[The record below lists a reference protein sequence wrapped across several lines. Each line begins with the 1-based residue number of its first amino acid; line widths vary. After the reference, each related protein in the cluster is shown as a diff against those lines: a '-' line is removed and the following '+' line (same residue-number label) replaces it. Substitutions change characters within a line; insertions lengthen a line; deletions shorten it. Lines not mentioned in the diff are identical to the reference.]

1 MRHPHLVTLTA
12 TTFVT
17 WTGQR
22 ITAVAL
28 PLVALDQTG
37 DAWTTGLVGG
47 FAGLPLLTSAWWG
60 RRLRPHLM
68 SGRALAVLLVVQ
80 ALGLALVPVAAAT
93 VGVGAVVLCASG
105 LVTGAASALLAPA
118 QRALTADL
126 AELPGIPPG
135 VGPKALAWQDL
146 AHRASM
152 IFAPALGAWLLV
164 AWGTEPLLW
173 CEAAAVALAAAVMLT
188 VPAART
194 AGAVQDDVVLDDV
207 VLDDGGRA
215 DAGRADAGRAD
226 AGRADAGRADAGRA
240 DAGRAD
246 VAPAGEAAGTEGGA
260 GVGDGRAAGS
270 DDGSSVRA
278 LLRAHPDL
286 AAGLGL
292 AGVGG
297 VTWFGFTL
305 GLALLG
311 AELGRPGELIAAG
324 MAGYGA
330 ATVGASFVAPLVVD
344 RVPRIPAIVISWVV
358 FGLAYLALPVAAP
371 DLVAVGLVSAVGGI
385 TMPFGI
391 AALNA
396 LIVDR
401 TTGAER
407 RTAFTAETVL
417 HAGGASAGLLAGGA
431 LIGAFGA
438 GPVLVVTGL
447 MQVVAALGAVVWL
460 RTRRD
465 TVDPDRYRPA
475 SPVRQ
480 PG

>member
-60 RRLRPHLM
+60 RRLRSRLT
-68 SGRALAVLLVVQ
+68 SGRALAALLAVQ
-80 ALGLALVPVAAAT
+80 VLGLALVPAAAAT

-105 LVTGAASALLAPA
+105 LVTGATSAMLAPA

-126 AELPGIPPG
+126 AELPGNGPD
-135 VGPKALAWQDL
+135 VGARALAWQDL
-146 AHRASM
+146 AHRSSM

-164 AWGTEPLLW
+164 VWGAEPLLW
-173 CEAAAVALAAAVMLT
+173 CEAAAVALAGVAMLT
-188 VPAART
+188 VPAAP
-194 AGAVQDDVVLDDV
+194 APEP
-207 VLDDGGRA
+207 
-215 DAGRADAGRAD
+215 
-226 AGRADAGRADAGRA
+226 
-240 DAGRAD
+240 
-246 VAPAGEAAGTEGGA
+246 APASEPVETTPGLDKLDRRGAGTDDDTPSLRSVLRGEPELA
-260 GVGDGRAAGS
+260 VGL
-270 DDGSSVRA
+270 V
-278 LLRAHPDL
+278 
-286 AAGLGL
+286 L

-297 VTWFGFTL
+297 VTWFAFAL

-311 AELGRPGELIAAG
+311 VELDRPGELIAAG

-330 ATVGASFVAPLVVD
+330 ATVGVSFVVPLVVH
-344 RVPRIPAIVISWVV
+344 RVPRVPAIVASWVV
-358 FGLAYLALPVAAP
+358 FGLAYLALPAAAP
-371 DLVAVGLVSAVGGI
+371 DLLAVGLVSAAGGLA
-385 TMPFGI
+385 MPFGI

-401 TTGAER
+401 TSGAAR

-417 HAGGASAGLLAGGA
+417 HAGGASVGLLAGGA

-438 GPVLVVTGL
+438 GPILVVSGL
-447 MQVVAALGAVVWL
+447 VQVVAAVVAVLWL
-460 RTRRD
+460 RTRKA
-465 TVDPDRYRPA
+465 PA
-475 SPVRQ
+475 RVGSSDHSGDLYV
-480 PG
+480 

>member
-1 MRHPHLVTLTA
+1 MLDGRLPAAPGRSQDGDVRHPHLVTLTA

-60 RRLRPHLM
+60 RRLRSRLT
-68 SGRALAVLLVVQ
+68 SGRALAVLLGVQ
-80 ALGLALVPVAAAT
+80 VLGLVLVPAAAAT

-105 LVTGAASALLAPA
+105 LVTGATSALLAPA

-126 AELPGIPPG
+126 AELPGNGPD
-135 VGPKALAWQDL
+135 VGARALAWQDL
-146 AHRASM
+146 AHRSSM

-164 AWGTEPLLW
+164 SWGAEPLLW
-173 CEAAAVALAAAVMLT
+173 CEAAAVALSAGAVLT
-188 VPAART
+188 VPAASRVEPDPMVEPTSRAELVETSPGLDKRDRRT
-194 AGAVQDDVVLDDV
+194 E
-207 VLDDGGRA
+207 REP
-215 DAGRADAGRAD
+215 
-226 AGRADAGRADAGRA
+226 
-240 DAGRAD
+240 
-246 VAPAGEAAGTEGGA
+246 AP
-260 GVGDGRAAGS
+260 
-270 DDGSSVRA
+270 SVRSV
-278 LLRAHPDL
+278 LRAHPDL
-286 AAGLGL
+286 AVGVGL

-297 VTWFGFTL
+297 ITWFAFTL

-311 AELGRPGELIAAG
+311 AELDRPGELIAAG
-324 MAGYGA
+324 MTGYGA
-330 ATVGASFVAPLVVD
+330 ATVGVSFVVPLVVH
-344 RVPRIPAIVISWVV
+344 RVPRIPAIVVSWVML
-358 FGLAYLALPVAAP
+358 GLAYLALPLAAP
-371 DLVAVGLVSAVGGI
+371 NLLAVALVSAVGGM

-417 HAGGASAGLLAGGA
+417 HNGGASAGLLVGGA

-447 MQVVAALGAVVWL
+447 MQVVAAVGAVLWL
-460 RTRRD
+460 RARRA
-465 TVDPDRYRPA
+465 PA
-475 SPVRQ
+475 RVRNS
-480 PG
+480 GHSRDLYV

>member
-17 WTGQR
+17 WAGQR

-60 RRLRPHLM
+60 RRLRSRLA
-68 SGRALAVLLVVQ
+68 SGRALALVLAVQ
-80 ALGLALVPVAAAT
+80 VLGLVLVPVAAAT

-105 LVTGAASALLAPA
+105 LVTGATSAMLAPA

-126 AELPGIPPG
+126 AELPGNEPG
-135 VGPKALAWQDL
+135 VGARALAWQDL
-146 AHRASM
+146 AHRSSM

-164 AWGTEPLLW
+164 AWGAEPLLW
-173 CEAAAVALAAAVMLT
+173 CEAAAVALSAVAMLT
-188 VPAART
+188 VPAASRGSSGSS
-194 AGAVQDDVVLDDV
+194 AEGVSP
-207 VLDDGGRA
+207 DG
-215 DAGRADAGRAD
+215 DI
-226 AGRADAGRADAGRA
+226 
-240 DAGRAD
+240 
-246 VAPAGEAAGTEGGA
+246 EIAAGLDEP
-260 GVGDGRAAGS
+260 GRQDASGRRDAPDAAP
-270 DDGSSVRA
+270 SVRA
-278 LLRAHPDL
+278 VLRAHPDL
-286 AAGLGL
+286 AVGIGL
-292 AGVGG
+292 AGIGG
-297 VTWFGFTL
+297 ITWFAFTL

-311 AELGRPGELIAAG
+311 AELDRPGELIAAG

-330 ATVGASFVAPLVVD
+330 ATVGVSFVVPLVVH
-344 RVPRIPAIVISWVV
+344 RVPRIPAIVVSWVML
-358 FGLAYLALPVAAP
+358 GIAYLALPVAAP
-371 DLVAVGLVSAVGGI
+371 NLLAVGLVSAVGGL

-417 HAGGASAGLLAGGA
+417 HNGGASAGLLVGGA

-447 MQVVAALGAVVWL
+447 MQVAAAVAAALWL
-460 RTRRD
+460 RTWRRGGESS
-465 TVDPDRYRPA
+465 DRLNSIRGDEA
-475 SPVRQ
+475 RL
-480 PG
+480 

>member
-28 PLVALDQTG
+28 PLVALEQTG

-60 RRLRPHLM
+60 RRLRSRLT
-68 SGRALAVLLVVQ
+68 SGRALALVLAIQV
-80 ALGLALVPVAAAT
+80 LGLVLVPVAAAT

-105 LVTGAASALLAPA
+105 LVTGATSAMLAPA

-126 AELPGIPPG
+126 AELPGNEPG
-135 VGPKALAWQDL
+135 VGARALAWQDL
-146 AHRASM
+146 AHRSSM

-164 AWGTEPLLW
+164 VWGAEPLLW
-173 CEAAAVALAAAVMLT
+173 CEAAAVALSAGAMLT
-188 VPAART
+188 VPAAS
-194 AGAVQDDVVLDDV
+194 GAEPVSQVEPVSRVEPVETSPGLDK
-207 VLDDGGRA
+207 LDHRNKLDQRI
-215 DAGRADAGRAD
+215 
-226 AGRADAGRADAGRA
+226 
-240 DAGRAD
+240 
-246 VAPAGEAAGTEGGA
+246 APEPAP
-260 GVGDGRAAGS
+260 
-270 DDGSSVRA
+270 SVRA
-278 LLRAHPDL
+278 VLRAHPDL
-286 AAGLGL
+286 AVGILL
-292 AGVGG
+292 AGIGG
-297 VTWFGFTL
+297 ITWFAFTL

-311 AELGRPGELIAAG
+311 AELDRPGELIAAG
-324 MAGYGA
+324 MTGYGV
-330 ATVGASFVAPLVVD
+330 ATVGVSFVVPLVVH
-344 RVPRIPAIVISWVV
+344 RVPRMPAIVVSWVML
-358 FGLAYLALPVAAP
+358 GLAYLALPVAAP
-371 DLVAVGLVSAVGGI
+371 NLLTVALVSAVGGM

-407 RTAFTAETVL
+407 STAFTAETVL
-417 HAGGASAGLLAGGA
+417 HNGGASAGLLVGGA

-447 MQVVAALGAVVWL
+447 MQVVAAVAVALWL
-460 RTRRD
+460 RTHNHAANIRKLE
-465 TVDPDRYRPA
+465 VERPTA
-475 SPVRQ
+475 TPSLPTSSKR
-480 PG
+480 